1 MKRQSE
7 RDSSPGSAPGSGPG
21 SRSAKRARERDRERE
36 RECRGGREECD
47 GNRGGGGGGGGGVG
61 NYHKAA
67 LSAKHPGRS
76 RSRSRDRP
84 AGGGAG
90 EKSNSNSRRED
101 RGDHHHH
108 HHEPTRLPT
117 ARTSSAQKSKG
128 DNSRPTG
135 LEYKT
140 LVVSNLGSQ
149 LTDEAVEDG
158 LFHEFK
164 KFGEVSVNATHTPE
178 GGRLAYVHFRHHEDA
193 KEARHAKGRLVLYDR
208 PLKIEPVYPK
218 RRSCTP
224 PEVNYVPIHTGYQ
237 YRQRSLSPGACAL
250 RDQRTRHANYPI
262 EVVPLPRERERS
274 LDYYGLY
281 DERGRAFSYPVQEDD
296 LMPEDDKRATR
307 NLFIG
312 NLDHNISE
320 SDLRRAFEKYGI
332 IEEVVIKRPPRGQGG
347 AYGFLKFQNLD
358 MAHRAKV
365 AMSGRM
371 IGRNHVKIGYGKANP
386 TTRLWVGGLG
396 PLTSLAALAR
406 EFDRFGS
413 IRTIDY
419 VKGDSF
425 AYIQYESLDAA
436 QAACAQMRGFP
447 LGGPDRRLRVDF
459 AKVEDV
465 RYQQPYPQAPLPM
478 HYELLPDGYSRHR
491 SLEREARA
499 RERTPPLPPFH
510 ERDRNFSDGDWS
522 SPAKALDRRNN
533 ADGYNASVR
542 SRSRD
547 RWPSERENDRSSAA
561 TKPWDERRK
570 RRSLS
575 NDRARPVHSPFE
587 ERVRAKPRGSLEPS
601 PDKRNRDSRVADGVV
616 DKEPISASAP
626 EDRRPP
632 LEEKLLQDAH
642 EPVQHKKKDSER
654 NHRTIE
660 IDVETKASIEAPKVE
675 SKKPANLLEFAQALS
690 LAWNGVLVLKNSCF
704 PTNMFTLEGDAAI
717 TLALLKDSATG
728 AKVSQ
733 LKIAQRLRLDQPKL
747 DEVTRRIKQ
756 GSPDGYAVL
765 LAVQAPQGAEGGDG
779 AVAVEP
785 GLQQRLLRNL
795 VSYLKQKQAAGVIS
809 LPIGGVKDKD
819 NTGMLY
825 AFPPCVFSQQ
835 FLQTAMRTLG
845 KVDEEHLIVVIV
857 RDSV

>member
-21 SRSAKRARERDRERE
+21 GRAAKRPRERDRERE
-36 RECRGGREECD
+36 RESRAGREEGD
-47 GNRGGGGGGGGGVG
+47 TGRGGAGGGG
-61 NYHKAA
+61 NYHKAG
-67 LSAKHPGRS
+67 LSTKHPGRS

-84 AGGGAG
+84 GGGG

-108 HHEPTRLPT
+108 HHEAASSTRLPS
-117 ARTSSAQKSKG
+117 ARTSSTQKNKG
-128 DNSRPTG
+128 DNSRPAG

-140 LVVSNLGSQ
+140 LVVSNLGTQ

-164 KFGEVSVNATHTPE
+164 KFGEVSVSATHTPE

-250 RDQRTRHANYPI
+250 REQRTRHANYPI
-262 EVVPLPRERERS
+262 EAVPLTRERERS

-281 DERGRAFSYPVQEDD
+281 DERGRAYSYPVQEDD

-332 IEEVVIKRPPRGQGG
+332 IEEVVIKRPARGQGG

-365 AMSGRM
+365 AMSGRV

-459 AKVEDV
+459 AKVEDT
-465 RYQQPYPQAPLPM
+465 RYQQPYPQVPLPVP
-478 HYELLPDGYSRHR
+478 YELLADGFGRHR

-499 RERTPPLPPFH
+499 RDRTPPLPLYH
-510 ERDRNFSDGDWS
+510 ERERSYLDGDWS
-522 SPAKALDRRNN
+522 SPAKNLERRNN
-533 ADGYNASVR
+533 ADGYSVSIR
-542 SRSRD
+542 NRD
-547 RWPSERENDRSSAA
+547 RWPSERENDRGTVAA
-561 TKPWDERRK
+561 KPWEERRK

-575 NDRARPVHSPFE
+575 NERIRPVLSPYE
-587 ERVRAKPRGSLEPS
+587 ERARAKPRGSLEPS
-601 PDKRNRDSRVADGVV
+601 PDKRSRDARGADGTT
-616 DKEPISASAP
+616 DKDQVTAVPP

-632 LEEKLLQDAH
+632 VEDKALSESHD
-642 EPVQHKKKDSER
+642 PVQLKKKDNER
-654 NHRTIE
+654 NHRTSEIE
-660 IDVETKASIEAPKVE
+660 HETKASVEAPKPE
-675 SKKPANLLEFAQALS
+675 TKKPANLLEFAQALT

-717 TLALLKDSATG
+717 THSLLKDSATG
-728 AKVSQ
+728 ARVSQ

-756 GSPDGYAVL
+756 GSPDGYVVL
-765 LAVQAPQGAEGGDG
+765 LAMQAPQGAEGGDG

-795 VSYLKQKQAAGVIS
+795 VSYLKQKQAAGVIG
-809 LPIGGVKDKD
+809 LPVGGVKDKD

-825 AFPPCVFSQQ
+825 AFPPCGFSQQ

>member
-7 RDSSPGSAPGSGPG
+7 RDASPGSAPASGLG
-21 SRSAKRARERDRERE
+21 SRSAKRLRERE
-36 RECRGGREECD
+36 RERESRGGRDECD
-47 GNRGGGGGGGGGVG
+47 GGRGGG
-61 NYHKAA
+61 NYHKAS
-67 LSAKHPGRS
+67 LSAKHPGQS

-84 AGGGAG
+84 AGGGGGAG

-108 HHEPTRLPT
+108 HHHHEPARPPS

-128 DNSRPTG
+128 DGSRPTG

-164 KFGEVSVNATHTPE
+164 KFGEVSVNATQTPE
-178 GGRLAYVHFRHHEDA
+178 GDRLAYVHFRQHENA

-224 PEVNYVPIHTGYQ
+224 PEVNYVPIHAGYQ

-250 RDQRTRHANYPI
+250 REQRSRHANYSI

-281 DERGRAFSYPVQEDD
+281 DERGRTYSYPVQEDD

-320 SDLRRAFEKYGI
+320 IDLRRAFEKYGI
-332 IEEVVIKRPPRGQGG
+332 IEEVVIKRPARGQGG

-365 AMSGRM
+365 AMSGRV

-425 AYIQYESLDAA
+425 AYIQYESLDAS

-459 AKVEDV
+459 AKVEDT
-465 RYQQPYPQAPLPM
+465 RYQQPYPQAPLSM
-478 HYELLPDGYSRHR
+478 HYEPLPDGYSRHR

-499 RERTPPLPPFH
+499 RDRTPPLPLYH
-510 ERDRNFSDGDWS
+510 ERDRNFSDGDWN
-522 SPAKALDRRNN
+522 SPAKSLDRRNN

-547 RWPSERENDRSSAA
+547 RWASERENDRGAVA
-561 TKPWDERRK
+561 VKPWEERRK

-575 NDRARPVHSPFE
+575 NDRARPAHSPYE
-587 ERVRAKPRGSLEPS
+587 ERMRAKPQSSLEPS
-601 PDKRNRDSRVADGVV
+601 PDKRNRDTRVTDGVS
-616 DKEPISASAP
+616 DKEQTIATAQD
-626 EDRRPP
+626 DRRLP
-632 LEEKLLQDAH
+632 LEEKMPLDVH
-642 EPVQHKKKDSER
+642 EPVQLKKKDSEH

-660 IDVETKASIEAPKVE
+660 VDPETKANVEAPKVE
-675 SKKPANLLEFAQALS
+675 PKKPANLLEFAQALS
-690 LAWNGVLVLKNSCF
+690 LAWNGVLILKNSCF

-765 LAVQAPQGAEGGDG
+765 LAVQAPQGAEGGNG

-845 KVDEEHLIVVIV
+845 KVEEEHLIVVIL

>member
-21 SRSAKRARERDRERE
+21 GRSAKRARERERE
-36 RECRGGREECD
+36 SRGGREECD
-47 GNRGGGGGGGGGVG
+47 GGRAGGGG

-67 LSAKHPGRS
+67 LSTKHPGRS

-84 AGGGAG
+84 AGGGGAAG
-90 EKSNSNSRRED
+90 EKSNSNSRREE

-108 HHEPTRLPT
+108 HHHHEPARLPS
-117 ARTSSAQKSKG
+117 ARASSAQKSKS
-128 DNSRPTG
+128 DNSRPAG

-140 LVVSNLGSQ
+140 LVVSSLGSQ

-274 LDYYGLY
+274 LDYYGLF
-281 DERGRAFSYPVQEDD
+281 DERGRAYSYPVQEDD

-365 AMSGRM
+365 AMSGRV

-459 AKVEDV
+459 AKVEDT
-465 RYQQPYPQAPLPM
+465 RYQQPYPQVPLPM
-478 HYELLPDGYSRHR
+478 HYELLQDGYSR

-499 RERTPPLPPFH
+499 RDRTSPLALYH

-522 SPAKALDRRNN
+522 GPTKALDRRNN
-533 ADGYNASVR
+533 ADGYSASVR
-542 SRSRD
+542 SHSRD
-547 RWPSERENDRSSAA
+547 RWTSERENDRNAA
-561 TKPWDERRK
+561 AAKPWEERRK

-575 NDRARPVHSPFE
+575 NDRVRPVHSPYE
-587 ERVRAKPRGSLEPS
+587 ERMRTKPRGSLEQS
-601 PDKRNRDSRVADGVV
+601 PDKRSRDNRATDGVP
-616 DKEPISASAP
+616 DKEQTTAVAL
-626 EDRRPP
+626 EDCRPP
-632 LEEKLLQDAH
+632 LEDKILPDFH
-642 EPVQHKKKDSER
+642 ELVQLRKKDSER

-660 IDVETKASIEAPKVE
+660 VDSNTKASVEAPKIE
-675 SKKPANLLEFAQALS
+675 TKKPANLLEFAQALS

-704 PTNMFTLEGDAAI
+704 PTNMFTLEGDSAI

-747 DEVTRRIKQ
+747 DEMTRRIKQ

-765 LAVQAPQGAEGGDG
+765 LAVQAPQAGECADG
-779 AVAVEP
+779 AVAVEL